1 MPAVTERRSRSI
13 AALEVD
19 FAAKVIR
26 LDNNVKTPGSVEP
39 VPLSE
44 YASEV
49 LKAWKKEE
57 GSTSPY
63 IFPSPKHPDRPILT
77 VKTAWKNTLRR
88 AGVPY
93 FPIYNLRHVFC
104 TRLSEVAPDAVVQR
118 AMRHTS
124 PETKRRYQLGMAEQ
138 VRQAVEKVNQRLYGE
153 RSALHFRDSQ
163 SAVSEAVA
171 TAVPN

>member
-1 MPAVTERRSRSI
+1 MTSRSR
-13 AALEVD
+13 ARR
-19 FAAKVIR
+19 AKACI
-26 LDNNVKTPGSVEP
+26 DS
-39 VPLSE
+39 
-44 YASEV
+44 
-49 LKAWKKEE
+49 

-63 IFPSPKHPDRPILT
+63 IFPSPKYPDRPILT
-77 VKTAWKNTLRR
+77 VTAGTSPLTR

-93 FPIYNLRHVFC
+93 FPIYNLRHVFG

-153 RSALHFRDSQ
+153 RTALHLRDSQ
-163 SAVSEAVA
+163 PVASEELA